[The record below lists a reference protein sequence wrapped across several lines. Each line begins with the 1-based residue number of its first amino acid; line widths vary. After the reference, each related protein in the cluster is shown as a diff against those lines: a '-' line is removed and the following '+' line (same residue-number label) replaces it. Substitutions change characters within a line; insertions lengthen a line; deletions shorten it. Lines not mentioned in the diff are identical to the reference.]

1 MTKHYEQRKAAN
13 ERYLSKMEEIRVR
26 MPKESGLKEAIQAH
40 AEAGGES
47 VNAFILRA
55 VQETMDRDAARK
67 RPGPSVYVLYD
78 PPQEIRYD

>member
-40 AEAGGES
+40 AEARRES

-55 VQETMDRDAARK
+55 VQETMERDSDRFKNR
-67 RPGPSVYVLYD
+67 RFYVLTD
-78 PPQEIRYD
+78 PPVELKYD